1 MHQKHHPPPPAPL
14 PIIQSS
20 MFVWST
26 LGYNV
31 FIFFRLLEGHIFDP
45 NLTLEAAEALC
56 VRGTVRTEGGYQFS
70 RDLRLKE
77 VICSSTT
84 YNFGLYVY
92 IPILHVFQYHLAT
105 TFVYT

>member
-1 MHQKHHPPPPAPL
+1 MHQKHHPPTPPL
-14 PIIQSS
+14 PHSWLQC
-20 MFVWST
+20 FH
-26 LGYNV
+26 
-31 FIFFRLLEGHIFDP
+31 FFRLLEGHIFDP

-84 YNFGLYVY
+84 YNFGLYVMVWGVKMMKMT
-92 IPILHVFQYHLAT
+92 ILILHL
-105 TFVYT
+105 